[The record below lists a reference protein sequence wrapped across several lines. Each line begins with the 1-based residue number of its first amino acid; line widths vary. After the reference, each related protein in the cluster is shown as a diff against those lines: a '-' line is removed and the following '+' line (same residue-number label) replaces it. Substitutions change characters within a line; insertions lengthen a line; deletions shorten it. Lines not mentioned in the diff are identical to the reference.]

1 MLVFSVLTAGFA
13 TAATITLRAD
23 SWGPYNEEPKSAQPG
38 YMIEVAKLIFETGL
52 SPEARFDRF
61 TTRSLCSLESQRAQR
76 GSRTLCILCAQ
87 YLCGE
92 KVFDRFCLVAC
103 CCLVVCCG
111 DVLVGTAFDKKERAR
126 D

>member
-13 TAATITLRAD
+13 TAATITIRAD
-23 SWGPYNEEPKSAQPG
+23 SWAPYNEEPKSAQPG
-38 YMIEVAKLIFETGL
+38 YMIDVAKLIFE
-52 SPEARFDRF
+52 RF

-87 YLCGE
+87 YFCGE

-111 DVLVGTAFDKKERAR
+111 DVLVVTAFDKKERAR